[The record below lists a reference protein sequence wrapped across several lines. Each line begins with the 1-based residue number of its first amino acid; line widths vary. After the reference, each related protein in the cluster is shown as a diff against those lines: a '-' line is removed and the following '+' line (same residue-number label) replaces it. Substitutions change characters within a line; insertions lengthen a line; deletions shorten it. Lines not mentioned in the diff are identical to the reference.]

1 MTKHDGEP
9 LLAMLKLNIKKN
21 IHFSITTLG
30 GSKFEP
36 GVMKWNDMMDRIE
49 ALINTKHEGKQL
61 LDPNSVTIR
70 IDPIIPGVT
79 NFADVEALIQRAKAL
94 GINKYRFSVLDSYGE
109 GDNVKNRLV
118 IKSMQDLGYDW
129 S

>member
-1 MTKHDGEP
+1 MLQLMTKHDGEP

-79 NFADVEALIQRAKAL
+79 NFADVEALIKRAKDL

-109 GDNVKNRLV
+109 GDNIKSRLV
-118 IKSMQDLGYDW
+118 IKSM
-129 S
+129 